1 MPRERRD
8 GNPAAM
14 AHRLDARPDHPEEA
28 PQVSTTEKWV
38 RYSADVDTLTEAWGV
53 VMDHLDE
60 FGGLPSIEI
69 KPVYLAD
76 DDGFPFS
83 HFDVVIAGV
92 Q

>member
-1 MPRERRD
+1 
-8 GNPAAM
+8 
-14 AHRLDARPDHPEEA
+14 
-28 PQVSTTEKWV
+28 VSTTEKWV
-38 RYSADVDTLTEAWGV
+38 RYSADVETLTEAWGV

-69 KPVYLAD
+69 KPVYRVD
-76 DDGFPFS
+76 EDDGFPFS

>member
-1 MPRERRD
+1 
-8 GNPAAM
+8 M
-14 AHRLDARPDHPEEA
+14 AGRLVGRAKPEEA
-28 PQVSTTEKWV
+28 RRSMSATEKWV

-69 KPVYLAD
+69 KPVYRVD

>member
-1 MPRERRD
+1 MD
-8 GNPAAM
+8 
-14 AHRLDARPDHPEEA
+14 HRLDARPDHPEEA

-53 VMDHLDE
+53 VMGHLDE

-69 KPVYLAD
+69 KPVYRAD

>member
-1 MPRERRD
+1 M
-8 GNPAAM
+8 G
-14 AHRLDARPDHPEEA
+14 ARGKLKL
-28 PQVSTTEKWV
+28 VSV
-38 RYSADVDTLTEAWGV
+38 PVDTRGTAAANVQPSAL

>member
-1 MPRERRD
+1 
-8 GNPAAM
+8 M
-14 AHRLDARPDHPEEA
+14 AHRLDARPDRTEEA

-69 KPVYLAD
+69 KPIYRVD